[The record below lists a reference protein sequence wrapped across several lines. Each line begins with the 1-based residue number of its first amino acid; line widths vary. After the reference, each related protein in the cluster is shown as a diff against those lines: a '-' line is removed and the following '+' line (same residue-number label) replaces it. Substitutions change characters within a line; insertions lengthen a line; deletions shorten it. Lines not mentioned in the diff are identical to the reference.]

1 MKINTI
7 EIEQLVTKNLIL
19 KPFTPF
25 CQNILNNDFSDLE
38 KWNYQKGKVGQT
50 WMF

>member
-19 KPFTPF
+19 KPLQF
-25 CQNILNNDFSDLE
+25 ILSKHF
-38 KWNYQKGKVGQT
+38 KQ
-50 WMF
+50 

>member
-19 KPFTPF
+19 KPLQFHFVKTF
-25 CQNILNNDFSDLE
+25 
-38 KWNYQKGKVGQT
+38 
-50 WMF
+50 